1 MTENRCNICPRR
13 CDIDRTGHKGYCG
26 ETEEIRV
33 ARAALHQWEE
43 PCISGTKGSGTVFFT
58 GCNLRCVYCQNKVIS
73 DGKVGMAVSKE
84 RLAQLFINLKDQGAH
99 NINMVTPTHFT
110 SQIIEAIK
118 LSRSKGM
125 DLPIVWNTSGYE
137 TEKTIDS
144 LSGYVDVYLTD
155 FKYMDSETAGK
166 YSFCP
171 DYPDVAKKALSK
183 MVSQI
188 GKVELDSNGIIKK
201 GVVVRHLLLPGH
213 VEESMRVLDYLHSE
227 YGDGIYIS
235 IMSQFTPN
243 GNLDKYPEINRK
255 VTKYEYDKLVEYADK
270 IGIVNAYVQEGSAA
284 KESFIPDFD
293 YTGLL

>member
-118 LSRSKGM
+118 LSRTKGM

-137 TEKTIDS
+137 TEETIDS

-213 VEESMRVLDYLHSE
+213 VEESMKVLDYLHSE

-243 GNLDKYPEINRK
+243 GNLDKYPEINSK

>member
-1 MTENRCNICPRR
+1 MAENRGNVCPRR
-13 CDIDRTGHKGYCG
+13 CNTDRTKNKGYCG
-26 ETEEIRV
+26 ETSEIRV

-84 RLAQLFINLKDQGAH
+84 KLAQLFVSLKDQGAH

-110 SQIIEAIK
+110 LQIIEAIK
-118 LSRSKGM
+118 ISRSKGM

-137 TEKTIDS
+137 TEETIDS

-155 FKYMDSETAGK
+155 FKYMDSETARK

-213 VEESMRVLDYLHSE
+213 VEESMKVLDYLHSE

-243 GNLDKYPEINRK
+243 GSLDKYPEINRK

>member
-137 TEKTIDS
+137 TEETIDS

-243 GNLDKYPEINRK
+243 GNLKKFPEINRK
-255 VTKYEYDKLVEYADK
+255 VTKYEYDKLVDYADK

>member
-13 CDIDRTGHKGYCG
+13 CDIDRTSHKGYCG

-118 LSRSKGM
+118 LSRTKGM

-137 TEKTIDS
+137 TEETIES
-144 LSGYVDVYLTD
+144 LRGFVDVYLTD

-171 DYPDVAKKALSK
+171 DYPDVVKKALSK

-243 GNLDKYPEINRK
+243 GNLEKFPEINRK
-255 VTKYEYDKLVEYADK
+255 VTKYEYDKLVDYADK

>member
-1 MTENRCNICPRR
+1 MAENRCNVCPRR
-13 CDIDRTGHKGYCG
+13 CNTDRTKNKGYCG
-26 ETEEIRV
+26 ETSEIRV

-84 RLAQLFINLKDQGAH
+84 KLAQLFVSLKDQGAH

-110 SQIIEAIK
+110 LQIIEAIK
-118 LSRSKGM
+118 ISRSKGM

-137 TEKTIDS
+137 TEETIDS

-155 FKYMDSETAGK
+155 FKYMDSETARK

-213 VEESMRVLDYLHSE
+213 VEESMKVLDYLHSE

>member
-84 RLAQLFINLKDQGAH
+84 RLAQLFINLKNQGAH

-137 TEKTIDS
+137 TEETIDS

-213 VEESMRVLDYLHSE
+213 VEESMKVLDYLHSE

>member
-1 MTENRCNICPRR
+1 
-13 CDIDRTGHKGYCG
+13 
-26 ETEEIRV
+26 
-33 ARAALHQWEE
+33 
-43 PCISGTKGSGTVFFT
+43 
-58 GCNLRCVYCQNKVIS
+58 
-73 DGKVGMAVSKE
+73 MAVSKE
-84 RLAQLFINLKDQGAH
+84 KLAQLFVSLKDQGAH

-137 TEKTIDS
+137 TEETIDS

-155 FKYMDSETAGK
+155 FKYMDSETAKK

-183 MVSQI
+183 IVSQI

-213 VEESMRVLDYLHSE
+213 VEESMNVLDYLHSE